1 MSYKLRLMASATL
14 ILATGVAASA
24 QEAASKSESETVEK
38 VVVTVQKRAQKLKD
52 VPLPVQSI
60 SQNQINNTGASNVA
74 DLVPQIPGASIVSK
88 STPGFETVQIRGISS
103 GTTGDGLV
111 GYYVDET
118 PFGIPNLQLSP
129 PGRLLDVARVE
140 VIRGPSGTLYGQ
152 GSMGGTIKVV
162 TAKPDS
168 TQMFGSLRGEVSMTE
183 GGGPNHYTDFVVNV
197 PVVQN
202 QLAIRASGSLE
213 RLSGFA
219 EAPDFSDKNVNDF
232 KGKNLRA
239 VGEWTPNAN
248 VTVTGMYWHIDNT
261 QNFNNGLTPGFSTD
275 TPTIT
280 GTGGVRG
287 FTDVAL
293 DLYSATLNWD
303 MSIGTL
309 TANASYISHE
319 LDFEAPLTLS
329 GFAFNNDSTFETES
343 FTQEVRLA
351 SNNEGPFQWLVGG
364 FYRDAQIDSDICF
377 YIQAFGCGIFD
388 VVNVQGP
395 LTTESWSLF
404 GEASLSLFDN
414 RLEALVGLRYFEDE
428 RGGTTTNRTVFP
440 APSPVVSNS
449 SGKVDALSPRFNL
462 KYNASEDGNFY
473 INVAKGFR
481 SGVLQTAAQAAA
493 ATASGVPASSQVD
506 PDSLWTYEFGTKW
519 NLLDKAVYFE
529 GSVYRTDWSDVQ
541 VQFVTPAGVIAVANA
556 GDARINGVDLG
567 IQWRTPVEGLTLGA
581 VGSVL
586 DAEFTKVVPA
596 LSALLPTIQVGQPL
610 PNVPETYY
618 TLSAN
623 YSAAQAWLGGLTG
636 TAYAGYTFRDD
647 QIDATTGLVSGKLDD
662 LTLRAGVAGDWW
674 KIEGFVLNALDDTD
688 PSVVSSTS
696 VQIMY
701 PRRGGIMATINF

>member
-14 ILATGVAASA
+14 IIATGLSASA
-24 QEAASKSESETVEK
+24 QDAASKSEPESVEK
-38 VVVTVQKRAQKLKD
+38 VVVTAQKRAQKLKD

-183 GGGPNHYTDFVVNV
+183 GGGPNHYTDFVVNI

-202 QLAIRASGSLE
+202 QLALRASGSLE

-219 EAPDFSDKNVNDF
+219 EAPEFADKNVNGF

-351 SNNEGPFQWLVGG
+351 SNSDGPFQWLVGG

-388 VVNVQGP
+388 IVNVQGP

-404 GEASLSLFDN
+404 GEASMSLFDN

-440 APSPVVSNS
+440 APTPVVSNS

-481 SGVLQTAAQAAA
+481 SGVLQTAAQASA
-493 ATASGVPASSQVD
+493 ATASGVPATSQVD
-506 PDSLWTYEFGTKW
+506 PDSLWTYELGTKW

-556 GDARINGVDLG
+556 GDARISGVDLG

-596 LSALLPTIQVGQPL
+596 LSALLPTIQVGKPL

-623 YSAAQAWLGGLTG
+623 YSAAQSWLGGLTG

-674 KIEGFVLNALDDTD
+674 KVEGFVLNALDDTD